1 MCSRLIILA
10 FSCFNLD
17 STGLQTIA
25 LKYTQQPHQSFIIFW
40 QSFCFVSYTKE
51 RHKAANPN
59 TPVRIAV
66 KAVDDDA
73 ETDPLA
79 RVGASVPFV
88 LSVGAM
94 VPFLVVAAIV
104 GADVVSVDTGAVV
117 VSVGT
122 GAVVVSVDTGAVVV
136 SVGTGAVVVLVGTG
150 AVVLSVDTGAVVVVV
165 SGGVGETVT
174 GMPVAEGGVE
184 LGGKVG
190 PIIGIMEVRIEGKSA
205 VVGASGEKDPQS
217 VVHS

>member
-1 MCSRLIILA
+1 M
-10 FSCFNLD
+10 
-17 STGLQTIA
+17 
-25 LKYTQQPHQSFIIFW
+25 
-40 QSFCFVSYTKE
+40 
-51 RHKAANPN
+51 
-59 TPVRIAV
+59 
-66 KAVDDDA
+66 DDDA

-88 LSVGAM
+88 LSVGDM

-104 GADVVSVDTGAVV
+104 GAD
-117 VSVGT
+117 
-122 GAVVVSVDTGAVVV
+122 VVSVDTGAVVV